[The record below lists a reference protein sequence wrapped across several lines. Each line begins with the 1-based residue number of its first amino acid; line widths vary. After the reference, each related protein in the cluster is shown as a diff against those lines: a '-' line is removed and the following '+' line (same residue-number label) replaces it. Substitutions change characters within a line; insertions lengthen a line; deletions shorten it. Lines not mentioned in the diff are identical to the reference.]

1 MKRAR
6 LCTLLALLA
15 GFSLHGQGFYISGVQ
30 DVAGGTSFAPGS
42 LAYIFCGGAGFNTF
56 DTQSATVGG
65 LNAYTVSVSSCALE
79 IQIPFTAPL
88 GANVLVG
95 YAGLFYPITISQY
108 APILMPQAAG
118 ASAVSAWHS
127 DGTPVSPTAPA
138 MPNETIN
145 MYAVGLGP
153 TSPAV
158 PAGGTGQGQTTTVP
172 TVTLAGNQVTVLHAT
187 LGGAGAG
194 IYPVYFTMPA
204 NPPSGNQNVSVSIGG
219 VSSNTLALAVGPAPA
234 ISAVLNNYS
243 FILPGAASG
252 NYGIAPGSIFV
263 IFGTGMATPG
273 APAVLQD
280 STKGLPTTLNGASVA
295 VTVAGITMTPALYYA
310 TPTQIAGVLPSL
322 TPLGTGTVTVA
333 YDEMTSAPA
342 TTQVVQSALGFATM
356 SGDGTGQAMA
366 TDANYNFISPTSSAA
381 AGQIIA
387 LWGTGL
393 GAAIAVSDTTY
404 TGPHQITNIPLAVY
418 VGGAAAQVIWAGR
431 SGYPGLDQ
439 IDVQLPMPTGYF
451 QSVLPVGCSASLNA
465 VSGGNS
471 VGSNNVTLPA
481 TVAGGACGKLSFV
494 LDPGVAQTLG
504 GQTTVNVGSLSV
516 SQGVGQAFAGGYFEG
531 IPGASLAAYAGSGP
545 ASEGSCIVVPA
556 PGTSPVTR
564 LFAGSVSVNGVG
576 GTQPLLTDNGG
587 FYGGALPV
595 PWTSVGGTYTFV
607 GTGGSAA
614 ADIGPDIA
622 GFTSAVN
629 SPASLDWTNQK
640 SIGAINRS
648 QGVRLTWTGGD
659 ADGVVAIRGS
669 SFAAA
674 GSPTPTGSFM
684 CSVPAGAGQFTVP
697 ASVLNALPTGA
708 GTLTLENQSA
718 SRSFTASG
726 LDIGYAFA
734 GATFTINAVYN

>member
-6 LCTLLALLA
+6 LYVVLALLA
-15 GFSLHGQGFYISGVQ
+15 GFPLYGQTCQVTSVK
-30 DVAGGTSFAPGS
+30 DVSGGTSFAPGG
-42 LAYIFCGGAGFNTF
+42 LAILYNGCFGPGASPLPT
-56 DTQSATVGG
+56 ATVGG
-65 LNAYTVSVSSCALE
+65 QNAYSVSETGGELE

-88 GANVLVG
+88 GANILVG
-95 YAGLFYPITISQY
+95 FGDLSFPITISQY

-118 ASAVSAWHS
+118 ASAASAWHS
-127 DGTPVSPTAPA
+127 GGTPVSPAAPA

-153 TSPAV
+153 TSPVV
-158 PAGGTGQGQTTTVP
+158 PAGGTGQGQTTSVP

-194 IYPVYFTMPA
+194 IYQIYFTMPA
-204 NPPSGNQNVSVSIGG
+204 VTSSGNQNVSVGIGG
-219 VSSNTLALAVGPAPA
+219 ATSNTLTLAVGPAPA

-263 IFGTGMATPG
+263 IFGTGMAAPG

-280 STKGLPTTLNGASVA
+280 STKGLPSTLNGASVA

-310 TPTQIAGVLPSL
+310 TPTQIAAVLPSL
-322 TPLGTGTVTVA
+322 TALGTGTVTVT
-333 YDEMTSAPA
+333 YDGMTSAPA
-342 TTQVVQSALGFATM
+342 TTQVIQSALGIATM
-356 SGDGTGQAMA
+356 TGDGTGQAMA
-366 TDANYNFISPTSSAA
+366 TDANYSFISPTSSAA
-381 AGQIIA
+381 AGQIIT

-393 GAAIAVSDTTY
+393 GAAISVSDTTY

-418 VGGAAAQVIWAGR
+418 IGGAAAQVIWAGR

-439 IDVQLPMPTGYF
+439 IDVQLPMPNGYF
-451 QSVLPVGCSASLNA
+451 QSVLPVGCAASLNA
-465 VSGGNS
+465 VSGGNP

-481 TVAGGACGKLSFV
+481 TTTGGACSKLSFV
-494 LDPGVAQTLG
+494 LDPSVAQALG

-531 IPGASLAAYAGSGP
+531 IPGVSLAAYAGSGA
-545 ASEGSCIVVPA
+545 ASEGSCIVVPPA
-556 PGTSPVTR
+556 GTSPVTR
-564 LFAGSVSVNGVG
+564 LYAGSVSVNGVG

-595 PWTSVGGTYTFV
+595 PWTSVGGTYKLV

-622 GFTSAVN
+622 GFTTAVDF
-629 SPASLDWTNQK
+629 PASLDWTNQK
-640 SIGAINRS
+640 SIGTINRS
-648 QGVRLTWTGGD
+648 QGVQLTWTGGD

-669 SFAAA
+669 SFAAP
-674 GSPTPTGSFM
+674 GSPTPTVSFM
-684 CSVPAGAGQFTVP
+684 CSVPASAGQFTVP
-697 ASVLNALPTGA
+697 ASVLQALPVGA
-708 GTLTLENQSA
+708 GTLTLENESA
-718 SRSFTASG
+718 PQSFTASG